1 MIFLKMQIYKVRG
14 ADTSPSLGRRHVTY
28 WSVCDGA
35 SILTGLPRSKR
46 RTNSKNRY
54 DGKTAAY
61 VVDKLL
67 LSKQSSQPVTSSRQY
82 LL

>member
-1 MIFLKMQIYKVRG
+1 MQTYKVRG
-14 ADTSPSLGRRHVTY
+14 ADASRSLGRRHVTY

-46 RTNSKNRY
+46 GSNSKNRY

-67 LSKQSSQPVTSSRQY
+67 LSKQSSQSVVSPRH
-82 LL
+82 